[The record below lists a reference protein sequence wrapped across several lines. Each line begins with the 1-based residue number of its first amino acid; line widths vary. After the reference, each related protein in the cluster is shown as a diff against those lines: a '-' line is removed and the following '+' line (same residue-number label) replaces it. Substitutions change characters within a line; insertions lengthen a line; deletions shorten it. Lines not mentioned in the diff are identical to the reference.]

1 MANSNGAAPARLASF
16 PASWAAQHEAAY
28 RAAEQDIALLQPGEA
43 LLYHEGHL
51 AIDAG
56 HDPAI
61 AGRAAAVRDA
71 AAAGRGSIAQRRL
84 QVDHY
89 QYFFWR
95 GRHER
100 N

>member
-1 MANSNGAAPARLASF
+1 MANSNGAAPVQLDSF
-16 PASWAAQHEAAY
+16 RASWAAQHEAAY
-28 RAAEQDIALLQPGEA
+28 RAAEHEIAVLQPGQA

-71 AAAGRGSIAQRRL
+71 AAAARGIIAQRRL
-84 QVDHY
+84 GIDHY
-89 QYFFWR
+89 QYLFWR

-100 N
+100 K

>member
-1 MANSNGAAPARLASF
+1 MANSNGATPVQLASF
-16 PASWAAQHEAAY
+16 PASWAAQHEAAF
-28 RAAEQDIALLQPGEA
+28 RAAEQDIALLQAGEA

-56 HDPAI
+56 HDAAV

-71 AAAGRGSIAQRRL
+71 VAAGRGSIAQRRL
-84 QVDHY
+84 GDDHY

-100 N
+100 T